1 MEGATLATR
10 IAFAGKGGVG
20 KTTVAGTVARLVAR
34 RGHRVIAVDGDL
46 NPNLA
51 ISLGLE
57 RSQAAHLPT
66 VPASITGVET
76 SPTGER
82 RLVLNKG
89 LGQIVDDYGTR
100 APDGVDL
107 LLMGRPDHAGSG

>member
-1 MEGATLATR
+1 LAIQ

-20 KTTVAGTVARLVAR
+20 KTTVAGTLARLVAQ

-57 RSQAAHLPT
+57 RSQAADLPT
-66 VPASITGVET
+66 VPVSITGVET

-82 RLVLNKG
+82 RLVLKKK
-89 LGQIVDDYGTR
+89 LDQIIGDYGTQ